1 MPRVRDAIRDALS
14 PGDKLFTPSRKPFLV
29 EALGVDEISLQV
41 GIHSSSTMRITFDAL
56 DAIPTD
62 MAEYGDEVPIGGVE
76 AETAP
81 GTLERFLLDRHGDLT
96 MRASYAAP
104 VLVEAGVCLYLPRR
118 AGEVQRIGLRPQW
131 RLYG

>member
-1 MPRVRDAIRDALS
+1 MPRVRDAIRDGLS
-14 PGDKLFTPSRKPFLV
+14 PGDKLFTPNRKPFLV
-29 EALGVDEISLQV
+29 VALGVDEITLQV
-41 GIHSSSTMRITFDAL
+41 GPHSASPVWITFDAL
-56 DAIPTD
+56 DAIPAD
-62 MAEYGDEVPIGGVE
+62 MYRFGDEAPIGAVE

-96 MRASYAAP
+96 MRAFYAAP

-118 AGEVQRIGLRPQW
+118 AGEAQRIGLRPQW

>member
-1 MPRVRDAIRDALS
+1 M
-14 PGDKLFTPSRKPFLV
+14 V

-41 GIHSSSTMRITFDAL
+41 GPHPASTVRIAFDAL
-56 DAIPTD
+56 DSLPAD
-62 MAEYGDEVPIGGVE
+62 MARYGDKAPVGEVE
-76 AETAP
+76 SDAAP
-81 GTLERFLLDRHGDLT
+81 GTLERFLLDRHGDGT

-118 AGEVQRIGLRPQW
+118 AGEAQRIGLRPKR

>member
-1 MPRVRDAIRDALS
+1 MPRIRNAIRDALS

-29 EALGVDEISLQV
+29 AALGVDEISLQV
-41 GIHSSSTMRITFDAL
+41 GPHPASTVRITFDAL
-56 DAIPTD
+56 DAIPADT
-62 MAEYGDEVPIGGVE
+62 ARYGDEAPIGEVE

-118 AGEVQRIGLRPQW
+118 AGEAQRIGLRPQW